1 MLKLRRIWY
10 FMLLKLRRIWYF
22 MLALV
27 IISFTEVGRKIVIS
41 INSTVG
47 ILFCGYTIRI
57 EVIKTIY
64 RYFFICF
71 FICSFVLALPILW
84 DVWKN
89 QRNKKS
95 EFIERISKGTSIRN
109 LSRLSITVV
118 SEIYG

>member
-1 MLKLRRIWY
+1 
-10 FMLLKLRRIWYF
+10 MLLKLRRIWYF

-47 ILFCGYTIRI
+47 ILFLGHTIPI
-57 EVIKTIY
+57 ELIKTIY

-71 FICSFVLALPILW
+71 IVLTLRILW

-89 QRNKKS
+89 QRHKKS
-95 EFIERISKGTSIRN
+95 ELIERISKGTSIRS
-109 LSRLSITVV
+109 LSRLSITLV

>member
-1 MLKLRRIWY
+1 MK
-10 FMLLKLRRIWYF
+10 FRRIWYF

-47 ILFCGYTIRI
+47 ILFFGHTIPI

-64 RYFFICF
+64 RCFFICF
-71 FICSFVLALPILW
+71 IGLAFFILR
-84 DVWKN
+84 DVCKN
-89 QRNKKS
+89 KSNKKS
-95 EFIERISKGTSIRN
+95 ELIEKISKGTSIRS

>member
-1 MLKLRRIWY
+1 M
-10 FMLLKLRRIWYF
+10 LKLRRIWYF

-47 ILFCGYTIRI
+47 ILFLGHTIPI
-57 EVIKTIY
+57 EVIKIIY
-64 RYFFICF
+64 RCFFICF
-71 FICSFVLALPILW
+71 IGLALCILW

-95 EFIERISKGTSIRN
+95 ELIVRFSKGTSIRS
-109 LSRLSITVV
+109 LSRLSITMV